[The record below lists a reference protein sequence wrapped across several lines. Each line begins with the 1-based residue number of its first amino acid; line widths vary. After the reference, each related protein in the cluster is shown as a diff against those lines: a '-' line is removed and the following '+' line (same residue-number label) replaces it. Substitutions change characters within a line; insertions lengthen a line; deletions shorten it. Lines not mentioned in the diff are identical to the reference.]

1 MVHTPADELFNKEF
15 GTVRFTEGYDMDEVD
30 DYLDNE
36 LIPCM
41 KELMAENSQL
51 KKELEEARVRIAEL
65 ESGAAPV
72 AAEAKR
78 EEVVVD
84 DEPTVV
90 APVSEAVTGETPVVS
105 VVEADEE
112 VAEVEVPA
120 ETADEKTSA
129 SFAAAAPAPAAAPA
143 AADQSAAGI
152 IALAQRLHDE
162 HVQKGEV
169 EYSRLVGEAEEKSRQ
184 IVGEAEEKSRSTLQA
199 LETEKAGL
207 EKTIEQLRTFERDY
221 RNRLRTYLENQMR
234 ELETS
239 GTQEQ
244 HANFGL

>member
-1 MVHTPADELFNKEF
+1 MVHTPANELFNKEF

-51 KKELEEARVRIAEL
+51 KKELEEARGRIAEL

-72 AAEAKR
+72 SAEAKR

-90 APVSEAVTGETPVVS
+90 APVSEAATGETPVVS
-105 VVEADEE
+105 VVEEDEE
-112 VAEVEVPA
+112 VAEVEAPA

-129 SFAAAAPAPAAAPA
+129 SFAAATPAPA

-169 EYSRLVGEAEEKSRQ
+169 EYSRLVGEAEERSRQ
-184 IVGEAEEKSRSTLQA
+184 IVGEAEEKSRTTLQA
-199 LETEKAGL
+199 LESEKAGL

>member
-1 MVHTPADELFNKEF
+1 MVHTPAEELFNKEF

-51 KKELEEARVRIAEL
+51 KKELEEARVRISEL
-65 ESGAAPV
+65 ESGASPV
-72 AAEAKR
+72 AAETNDEA
-78 EEVVVD
+78 VVD

-90 APVSEAVTGETPVVS
+90 TPVSEAATGETPVVA
-105 VVEADEE
+105 VVDEADEAE
-112 VAEVEVPA
+112 APVAPEETPA
-120 ETADEKTSA
+120 AAVSASPSTSA
-129 SFAAAAPAPAAAPA
+129 SPA

-162 HVQKGEV
+162 HVQKGEA
-169 EYSRLVGEAEEKSRQ
+169 EYSRLIGEAEEKSRQ
-184 IVGEAEEKSRSTLQA
+184 IVGEAEEKSRSTLKA
-199 LETEKAGL
+199 LESEKVGL